1 MNKACIM
8 KLGWKLQQDGNDLWS
23 RVLLGKYGRG
33 VSNLANA
40 IAKPPDSCL
49 WKTLVS
55 VMPWIEA
62 NMCKAIGDGHG
73 TKAWESCWIARGLR
87 VNELDV
93 VIPPSLE
100 NASVADLVA
109 NDGGWNWNNISWL
122 PENVLNMIAAI
133 PAPVADIGKDTIFWP
148 SENHGQFTVSSAY
161 DLLMKY
167 EPCDDEKMWRMI
179 WKLQVPERV
188 KCYIWLLKHGRVL
201 TNLRLSKMHR
211 GSPFCSSCG
220 DIIETELHVLRDC
233 AQCMNI
239 WLAVVKDSTRAKF
252 FNSNLQQWIGSNLNG
267 EIQGEG
273 VENWPSFWAHA
284 CHSLWFWRNKEAHV
298 DNFFRPSDPTQVIK
312 KKVNDYLLA
321 CKTDYIIHCIPRV
334 IQHVGW
340 SPPSDGWVALNTDG
354 AENSEHKYGCGGLI
368 RGSSGEWLG
377 GFAKGLGDCSIE

>member
-1 MNKACIM
+1 
-8 KLGWKLQQDGNDLWS
+8 
-23 RVLLGKYGRG
+23 
-33 VSNLANA
+33 
-40 IAKPPDSCL
+40 
-49 WKTLVS
+49 
-55 VMPWIEA
+55 MPWIEA

-73 TKAWESCWIARGLR
+73 TKAWEACWIAQGLR

-122 PENVLNMIAAI
+122 PENILNMIAAI

-179 WKLQVPERV
+179 LKLQVPERV

-211 GSPFCSSCG
+211 GSPFCSFCG

-233 AQCMNI
+233 AQCMII
-239 WLAVVKDSTRAKF
+239 WLAVVKDSTRAKN
-252 FNSNLQQWIGSNLNG
+252 FNSNLQEWIGSNLNG

-298 DNFFRPSDPTQVIK
+298 DNFVRPSDPTQVIK

-321 CKTDYIIHCIPRV
+321 CKTDNIIHCVPRV

-340 SPPSDGWVALNTDG
+340 SPPGDGWVALNTDG
-354 AENSEHKYGCGGLI
+354 AENSDHKYGCGGLM